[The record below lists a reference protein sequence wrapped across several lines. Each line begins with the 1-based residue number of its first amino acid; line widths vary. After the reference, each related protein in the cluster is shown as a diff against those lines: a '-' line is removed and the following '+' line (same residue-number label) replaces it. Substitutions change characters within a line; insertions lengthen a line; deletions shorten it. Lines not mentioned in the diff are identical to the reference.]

1 MGKLRFGTFNV
12 DNLKTNLRYYGF
24 LEQTKYFN
32 EQERELFHHAVWFD
46 KEKHVG
52 LVITRKMFD
61 SDKESIDFFANSSIE
76 TFIRSII
83 DNEELNIEKIF
94 NEKVKKK
101 TEIYNIIEPDT
112 LKSVLETENTLV
124 SIVYSMNRE
133 FATKIDYAIGM
144 FYGAEPLYGNSYISM
159 NGIEV
164 EKILKTVIGD

>member
-1 MGKLRFGTFNV
+1 MSKLRFGTFNV
-12 DNLKTNLRYYGF
+12 DNLKTDLKYCGF

-32 EQERELFHHAVWFD
+32 DKERELFHHAVWFD

-61 SDKESIDFFANSSIE
+61 SDNGSMDFFTDSSIE
-76 TFIRSII
+76 TFVR
-83 DNEELNIEKIF
+83 NLVENKELNIEKTF
-94 NEKVKKK
+94 NEKVKKS
-101 TEIYNIIEPDT
+101 TEIYNVFEPDT

-124 SIVYSMNRE
+124 SIVYSTDKS

-144 FYGAEPLYGNSYISM
+144 FYGAEPLYSNSYISM